1 MGNVNDL
8 HHKDLFDKEM
18 SLCDILGLPPTVTCI
33 YNKSIDIIKTKKC
46 QIPMSEAEYR
56 CAFSRRMHSM
66 YQPSLF
72 SLILV

>member
-8 HHKDLFDKEM
+8 HHRDLFDKEM

-33 YNKSIDIIKTKKC
+33 YNESIDIIKTKKC

-56 CAFSRRMHSM
+56 
-66 YQPSLF
+66 
-72 SLILV
+72 